1 MFRSLTMGRTP
12 DVFNLSFGYREEEE
26 VITTTTT
33 DKQPTKQQQQQ
44 QQHSKEVKIQSHE
57 VNVEYN
63 SDRDHEEI
71 LDKIADG
78 QMSLPFKEQG
88 DVVKAQ
94 LLCLQGGY
102 DVVKVKVRLTI
113 EPYKPTPKVFR
124 LTRQNNT
131 GTTTLCEGL
140 YSLLK
145 GCDLDSIEELVLGEG
160 VVRILGDIRER
171 FKNVVSIDLSNAQ
184 LTELPV
190 EITQFFPRLEV
201 LKLNENKLIDL
212 PSLVNLKSLRE
223 LHCDN
228 NQLTK
233 IRTDLRE
240 NKMLRV
246 ISLKGNKLTKP
257 VMDMKALSKVHTF
270 HLYGNPVEYLPE
282 MHHCKSL
289 RCLSLVN
296 VVVSANDDLT
306 DVDVQIGDTTSSY
319 IPQAISGKA
328 AQKGKAFSAFFYS
341 RVQTLELSTFA
352 YRHRFGEDCARR
364 SLELCRNWRH
374 GRRSAANAHD
384 ALDFGRERHS
394 RSDAHHRRYK
404 STSRYRAKT
413 HRFKSIA
420 KNTKFDGGF

>member
-160 VVRILGDIRER
+160 VV
-171 FKNVVSIDLSNAQ
+171 
-184 LTELPV
+184 
-190 EITQFFPRLEV
+190 
-201 LKLNENKLIDL
+201 
-212 PSLVNLKSLRE
+212 
-223 LHCDN
+223 
-228 NQLTK
+228 
-233 IRTDLRE
+233 
-240 NKMLRV
+240 
-246 ISLKGNKLTKP
+246 
-257 VMDMKALSKVHTF
+257 
-270 HLYGNPVEYLPE
+270 
-282 MHHCKSL
+282 
-289 RCLSLVN
+289 
-296 VVVSANDDLT
+296 
-306 DVDVQIGDTTSSY
+306 
-319 IPQAISGKA
+319 
-328 AQKGKAFSAFFYS
+328 
-341 RVQTLELSTFA
+341 
-352 YRHRFGEDCARR
+352 
-364 SLELCRNWRH
+364 
-374 GRRSAANAHD
+374 
-384 ALDFGRERHS
+384 
-394 RSDAHHRRYK
+394 
-404 STSRYRAKT
+404 
-413 HRFKSIA
+413 
-420 KNTKFDGGF
+420 

>member
-26 VITTTTT
+26 EVITTTTT
-33 DKQPTKQQQQQ
+33 DKQPTKQQQ

-190 EITQFFPRLEV
+190 EITQFFP
-201 LKLNENKLIDL
+201 
-212 PSLVNLKSLRE
+212 SLGS
-223 LHCDN
+223 
-228 NQLTK
+228 
-233 IRTDLRE
+233 
-240 NKMLRV
+240 
-246 ISLKGNKLTKP
+246 
-257 VMDMKALSKVHTF
+257 
-270 HLYGNPVEYLPE
+270 VE
-282 MHHCKSL
+282 
-289 RCLSLVN
+289 
-296 VVVSANDDLT
+296 A
-306 DVDVQIGDTTSSY
+306 
-319 IPQAISGKA
+319 
-328 AQKGKAFSAFFYS
+328 
-341 RVQTLELSTFA
+341 
-352 YRHRFGEDCARR
+352 
-364 SLELCRNWRH
+364 
-374 GRRSAANAHD
+374 
-384 ALDFGRERHS
+384 ER
-394 RSDAHHRRYK
+394 K
-404 STSRYRAKT
+404 
-413 HRFKSIA
+413 
-420 KNTKFDGGF
+420 

>member
-1 MFRSLTMGRTP
+1 
-12 DVFNLSFGYREEEE
+12 
-26 VITTTTT
+26 
-33 DKQPTKQQQQQ
+33 
-44 QQHSKEVKIQSHE
+44 
-57 VNVEYN
+57 
-63 SDRDHEEI
+63 
-71 LDKIADG
+71 
-78 QMSLPFKEQG
+78 
-88 DVVKAQ
+88 
-94 LLCLQGGY
+94 
-102 DVVKVKVRLTI
+102 
-113 EPYKPTPKVFR
+113 
-124 LTRQNNT
+124 
-131 GTTTLCEGL
+131 
-140 YSLLK
+140 
-145 GCDLDSIEELVLGEG
+145 
-160 VVRILGDIRER
+160 
-171 FKNVVSIDLSNAQ
+171 
-184 LTELPV
+184 
-190 EITQFFPRLEV
+190 
-201 LKLNENKLIDL
+201 
-212 PSLVNLKSLRE
+212 
-223 LHCDN
+223 
-228 NQLTK
+228 
-233 IRTDLRE
+233 
-240 NKMLRV
+240 MLRV

-319 IPQAISGKA
+319 IPRRFRESCAERQSVFG
-328 AQKGKAFSAFFYS
+328 FFYS

-420 KNTKFDGGF
+420 KNTKFDGGKSWFLLFIAPHRFLSFSPSLLRKSTTFIEGTKINF

>member
-1 MFRSLTMGRTP
+1 M
-12 DVFNLSFGYREEEE
+12 
-26 VITTTTT
+26 
-33 DKQPTKQQQQQ
+33 
-44 QQHSKEVKIQSHE
+44 
-57 VNVEYN
+57 
-63 SDRDHEEI
+63 
-71 LDKIADG
+71 
-78 QMSLPFKEQG
+78 
-88 DVVKAQ
+88 
-94 LLCLQGGY
+94 
-102 DVVKVKVRLTI
+102 
-113 EPYKPTPKVFR
+113 
-124 LTRQNNT
+124 
-131 GTTTLCEGL
+131 
-140 YSLLK
+140 
-145 GCDLDSIEELVLGEG
+145 
-160 VVRILGDIRER
+160 VRILGDIRER

-306 DVDVQIGDTTSSY
+306 DVDVQIETRRRLTSLRRFQAKPHRKAKRFRLFLLSCLDTRVVNICLSPPLWRRLRKK
-319 IPQAISGKA
+319 IP
-328 AQKGKAFSAFFYS
+328 
-341 RVQTLELSTFA
+341 
-352 YRHRFGEDCARR
+352 
-364 SLELCRNWRH
+364 ELCRNWRH

-384 ALDFGRERHS
+384 ALDF
-394 RSDAHHRRYK
+394 
-404 STSRYRAKT
+404 
-413 HRFKSIA
+413 
-420 KNTKFDGGF
+420 

>member
-1 MFRSLTMGRTP
+1 MYSTYRSDTEKKKKKSSRRRRLIN
-12 DVFNLSFGYREEEE
+12 NLLNNNNNNNKR
-26 VITTTTT
+26 
-33 DKQPTKQQQQQ
+33 
-44 QQHSKEVKIQSHE
+44 SKDKIQSHE

-319 IPQAISGKA
+319 IPQAISGKLRR
-328 AQKGKAFSAFFYS
+328 KAKRFRLFLLSCSDTRVVNICLSPPLWRRLRKKIPRTVSKLAPRKALCSKCS
-341 RVQTLELSTFA
+341 RCS
-352 YRHRFGEDCARR
+352 
-364 SLELCRNWRH
+364 
-374 GRRSAANAHD
+374 
-384 ALDFGRERHS
+384 
-394 RSDAHHRRYK
+394 
-404 STSRYRAKT
+404 
-413 HRFKSIA
+413 
-420 KNTKFDGGF
+420 